1 MRVKRTTTLANNTTT
16 KSKEMK
22 ISTKSLS
29 RSASTNVSSIS
40 KYFKN
45 FKLFP
50 KKCNH
55 FFCDAINVY
64 QLKKRPDGRFF
75 V

>member
-1 MRVKRTTTLANNTTT
+1 
-16 KSKEMK
+16 MK

-50 KKCNH
+50 KNCNH
-55 FFCDAINVY
+55 FFRDVIDVY
-64 QLKKRPDGRFF
+64 HIKKRPDGRFLEY
-75 V
+75 